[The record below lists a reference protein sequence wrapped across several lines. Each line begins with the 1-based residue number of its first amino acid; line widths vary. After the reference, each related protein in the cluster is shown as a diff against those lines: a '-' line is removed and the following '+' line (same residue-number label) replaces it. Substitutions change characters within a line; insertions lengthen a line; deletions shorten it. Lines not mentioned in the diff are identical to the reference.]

1 VGAAVG
7 APAYLKRDLWI
18 PHATAPPAPAGPVG
32 LGINTVDFDGQL
44 QVRWDRN
51 SQAVLQGTRGILNIT
66 SAGAVPQ
73 LVTLDHDH
81 LASGVLTV
89 ARQSD
94 HVDVSLSVTAPDG
107 HTIREVTSFLGKLPE
122 RAPAKQEATA
132 PPQRQTQQT
141 AEIAQLRADLDAEV
155 DRNRRL
161 KRDVD
166 FISKQLRDQART
178 RLMKQAPDK
187 K

>member
-1 VGAAVG
+1 MG
-7 APAYLKRDLWI
+7 APAYLKRDLWL
-18 PHATAPPAPAGPVG
+18 PHVTAPAASAAAAA
-32 LGINTVDFDGQL
+32 LGVNTVDFDGQL
-44 QVRWDRN
+44 QIRWDR
-51 SQAVLQGTRGILNIT
+51 SSPAVLQGTHGILNVT
-66 SAGAVPQ
+66 NAGAVPQ
-73 LVTLDHDH
+73 LITLDHDH

-94 HVDVSLSVTAPDG
+94 RVDVSLSVTEPDG
-107 HTIREVTSFLGKLPE
+107 NAIREVTSFLGKLPE
-122 RAPAKQEATA
+122 RAPGKQDAAA
-132 PPQRQTQQT
+132 PSQKQTQQ
-141 AEIAQLRADLDAEV
+141 AGEITQLRADLDEEI

-166 FISKQLRDQART
+166 FISKQLRDQARA